1 MLKQLAAIGIAKEK
15 RKPRLGLC
23 LCNLLVLCGGRRTEE
38 EEEEAEEEEEEEK
51 EKEEEKAHLFRA
63 SHLAKG
69 EHVVRLSSA

>member
-1 MLKQLAAIGIAKEK
+1 M
-15 RKPRLGLC
+15 
-23 LCNLLVLCGGRRTEE
+23 LCGGRRTEE

-69 EHVVRLSSA
+69 EHLVRLSSACFNGQHLESGKASELHIALHCA